1 MSAALE
7 GQVALVT
14 GASRGIG
21 AAIALGLAERGAT
34 VVGAARSKDQL
45 AQVAEH
51 YPDRIHPA
59 TVDLGDEESLA
70 DLVEDVVGSHGR
82 IDALVNNAGVA
93 PAADFTTEPPQQWR
107 DTLAVNVLAPMALA
121 QAAGRHFVAQGGG
134 RIVNIASTTGVRG
147 KPGLVGYST
156 SKGALV
162 RFTEALAAE
171 WARHGVQV
179 NCVAPGAFETDAQRA
194 VLEDD
199 DLLSRRVRRIP
210 AKRMGTV
217 SELVPLVCLLAA
229 PGSEFINGSTFVV
242 DGGEAGKL

>member
-1 MSAALE
+1 MTATLE

-21 AAIALGLAERGAT
+21 AAIALGLAERGTT
-34 VVGAARSKDQL
+34 VVAAARSEDQL

-51 YPDRIHPA
+51 YPGHIHPA

-70 DLVEDVVGSHGR
+70 SLVEDVVRAHGR

-93 PAADFTTEPPQQWR
+93 PAADFRTESPQQWR
-107 DTLAVNVLAPMALA
+107 STMAVNVLAPMALA
-121 QAAGRHFVAQGGG
+121 QAAGRHFVDQGGG

-147 KPGLVGYST
+147 KPGLVGYSA

-162 RFTEALAAE
+162 RLTEALAAE

-179 NCVAPGAFETDAQRA
+179 NCVAPGAFETDAQQA
-194 VLEDD
+194 VLEDE
-199 DLLSRRVRRIP
+199 DLLARRVRRIP
-210 AKRMGTV
+210 AKRMGAV
-217 SELVPLVCLLAA
+217 SELVPLVCLLAS

-242 DGGEAGKL
+242 DGGESGKL